1 MVEKRA
7 KKFGQEPSPLPFRAM
22 PERKHFFYRSC
33 SLNGSDGR
41 GTAWLDGFCWAED
54 LSLKDAFFWR
64 PSDLACSCE
73 LVRPGSGNAGEMVFV
88 PPVTETQVDHTNP

>member
-1 MVEKRA
+1 MLPKNLG
-7 KKFGQEPSPLPFRAM
+7 KDLPPPFRAM
-22 PERKHFFYRSC
+22 PERKHFVYRRC
-33 SLNGSDGR
+33 SLIGSGGGG